1 TKEAESETTANSA
14 TVAQSSSEAEAEV
27 ESMSKSTS
35 QTTPAFA
42 TIANSCSTSTKQDQ
56 VSVIDVVDEMAMDVD
71 VDHDHREHRRR
82 RNSLPL
88 FDPADDNDDNLGDD
102 PVDFKSDLS
111 VLEEIKAVVMD
122 RDRDR
127 TRENGSNADT
137 PVSTVSSTVC
147 TKLSKSPQKKCV
159 VFEEDDD
166 DLDILLGS
174 SYDFVSSSSDYKPE
188 SKIPQTPSTSS
199 ISTSTST
206 TKTKKLSQLEKL
218 DSIMG
223 TSKRSSKHAF
233 SLDSLLKDKMKRE
246 KQIEEAKAIDSM
258 LKKTADE
265 NSDPDVNASSEKY
278 LDRIIGD
285 LDDNTST
292 TIGTPA
298 TTRKKRK
305 VRDVESDA
313 DSDDDDIPAEIKSTH
328 ALQKNK
334 KRMQEMV
341 VEMMKGGSVESL
353 IVFDA
358 IEELKAPSVVLK
370 LDVASD
376 DQIGQ
381 TVAQALG

>member
-1 TKEAESETTANSA
+1 MKSSQLKKATSAAASSHKITDFFRKPTPSTTSAATKEAESETTANSA
-14 TVAQSSSEAEAEV
+14 TVAQSSSEAEAEA

-35 QTTPAFA
+35 QTTAAFA

-71 VDHDHREHRRR
+71 VDHRR

-102 PVDFKSDLS
+102 PVDFKADLS

-127 TRENGSNADT
+127 TRENASNADT

-188 SKIPQTPSTSS
+188 SMIPQTPSTSS

-258 LKKTADE
+258 LKK
-265 NSDPDVNASSEKY
+265 V
-278 LDRIIGD
+278 
-285 LDDNTST
+285 
-292 TIGTPA
+292 
-298 TTRKKRK
+298 
-305 VRDVESDA
+305 
-313 DSDDDDIPAEIKSTH
+313 
-328 ALQKNK
+328 
-334 KRMQEMV
+334 
-341 VEMMKGGSVESL
+341 
-353 IVFDA
+353 
-358 IEELKAPSVVLK
+358 
-370 LDVASD
+370 
-376 DQIGQ
+376 
-381 TVAQALG
+381 